1 MVMPSPLQ
9 QPLLTIPLIYAR
21 TLNRALRGALYVAVQ
36 AVIDAG
42 AEPQISVERLP
53 VSGSRHSKWTLSVLG
68 SGAPVV
74 LAIPP
79 DDGVAILAVGNLW
92 IAALVEDLRA
102 ELRAIV
108 DAATVDRALADFVP
122 PWRGCCSSG
131 ESS

>member
-1 MVMPSPLQ
+1 MVMPSPPQ

-42 AEPQISVERLP
+42 VEPQISVERLP
-53 VSGSRHSKWTLSVLG
+53 VSCSRRSKWTLSVLG
-68 SGAPVV
+68 GETPVV
-74 LAIPP
+74 FVIPA
-79 DDGVAILAVGNLW
+79 DDGVAILAAGNIW
-92 IAALVEDLRA
+92 IAALTEDLRS
-102 ELRAIV
+102 ELRELV

-122 PWRGCCSSG
+122 PWPGCRGSG